1 MKLDKKTKKIIRH
14 KRIKAKII
22 GTKEAPRLCVF
33 RSNKHIYAQLIND
46 EKGEVI
52 ISSKDVDIKK
62 KIKKIE
68 LAFEVGKLIAQKAV
82 EKKIGKIVF
91 DRAGYKYHGR
101 VKSLADGARQ
111 GGLKF

>member
-1 MKLDKKTKKIIRH
+1 MKPNKRIKKETRH

-22 GTKEAPRLCVF
+22 GTKEIPRFCVF
-33 RSNKHIYAQLIND
+33 RSSKHIYGQLIDD
-46 EKGEVI
+46 EKGKTL
-52 ISSKDVDIKK
+52 ISAKDTDIKK
-62 KIKKIE
+62 KIKKTE
-68 LAFEVGKLIAQKAV
+68 LALEVGKLIAKKAL
-82 EKKIGKIVF
+82 EKKIGKIIF